1 MPAPT
6 RRLIA
11 AAPLLLAAG
20 LAGPALGQARKV
32 APARRLFPF
41 LDRYLQIPAA
51 QRSRFRL
58 AYHLSR
64 DGRPAAGVRAWYV
77 QGEARSPILVA
88 ADGRLSPL
96 PTLAQWR
103 EAEVE
108 LDVPADTPLGVNMSL
123 EAVVTPAARM
133 AAAPL
138 AEAVDQARAAI
149 RRAAGLMGFAAP
161 RMAAV
166 TLRDAG
172 SARVELTGGREAALP
187 LAGGHPRFE
196 PGAHRGAEAV
206 VCGRAPTRL
215 LIGPAD

>member
-11 AAPLLLAAG
+11 AAPLLLLTG
-20 LAGPALGQARKV
+20 LAGPAVGQARKV
-32 APARRLFPF
+32 VPARRLFPF
-41 LDRYLQIPAA
+41 LDRYLQIPTA

-64 DGRPAAGVRAWYV
+64 DGNPAAGVRGWYV
-77 QGEARSPILVA
+77 HGGARAPITVA
-88 ADGRLSPL
+88 ADGRVSPL

-108 LDVPADTPLGVNMSL
+108 FDVPADTPMGMNMSL
-123 EAVVTPAARM
+123 EATVAPAARM
-133 AAAPL
+133 EAAPL
-138 AEAVDQARAAI
+138 AEAVEQARAAI
-149 RRAAGLMGFAAP
+149 RRAAGVMGFAAP

-172 SARVELTGGREAALP
+172 SARVVLAGGREAGLP

-196 PGAHRGAEAV
+196 PGAHRGAEAI

-215 LIGPAD
+215 LIGPAS